1 MKLMMF
7 QSDKGD
13 CLLLIGS
20 EGTPR
25 ILVDGGMRD
34 SYKSF
39 VAPALAGL
47 AANNQSL
54 DLVYVSHIDRDHIS
68 GVLQLLD
75 DMMAWRVHDFQIK
88 HANPTHP
95 PPRSG
100 RPPSIGAIW
109 HNAFNELIEDD
120 TQAISEIL
128 AASAAI
134 LSGASDAELLELATE
149 HRELA
154 TSVPE
159 AIKLSHRISPDQLGI
174 ALNEPF
180 GGKLAFVRSNEAP
193 RSIQLGSLKIS
204 VIGPFETDL
213 DKLRRDWGKWL
224 TEHPTEL
231 AKLQKQ
237 ALRDAERLGAS
248 DAKTLLTLRS
258 APLKQLGDRSKV
270 TPPNLASLMLLVEE
284 NDQTLL
290 LTGDGHGRDILNGL
304 AFHHKLNDHGQ
315 VHVNLLKVQHHG
327 GEHNIDREFVSKV
340 SADHY
345 LFCGNGQHEN
355 PNLEVLKILMDSRIG
370 NVSFLSTNPQASGPF
385 KLWFNSS
392 ESASKRPEAK
402 LHMRQVRELVEQRK
416 AESAG
421 RMTFEFLEEKTPS
434 FEINT

>member
-1 MKLMMF
+1 MKLMVF

-13 CLLLIGS
+13 CLLLTS
-20 EGTPR
+20 SDGTPR

-34 SYKSF
+34 SYKAF

-47 AANNQSL
+47 ATNNQSL

-75 DMMAWRVHDFQIK
+75 DMMAWRVHDFQIN

-95 PPRSG
+95 LPKSG
-100 RPPSIGAIW
+100 RPPNIGAIW

-134 LSGASDAELLELATE
+134 LSGASDAELLDLATE

-174 ALNEPF
+174 PLNEHF

-204 VIGPFETDL
+204 IIGPFETDL

-258 APLKQLGDRSKV
+258 APLQQLGDRSKV

-290 LTGDGHGRDILNGL
+290 LTGDGHWRDILHGL
-304 AFHHKLNDHGQ
+304 AFHGKLNDHDQ
-315 VHVNLLKVQHHG
+315 IHVNVLKVQHHG
-327 GEHNIDREFVSKV
+327 GEHNIDQEFVSKV
-340 SADHY
+340 TADHY
-345 LFCGNGQHEN
+345 VFCGNGQHEN
-355 PNLEVLKILMDSRIG
+355 PNLEALKILIDSRIG
-370 NVSFLSTNPQASGPF
+370 NVPFLSTHPQASGSF

-402 LHMRQVRELVEQRK
+402 RHMRKVRELVEQRK
-416 AESAG
+416 TESAG

-434 FEINT
+434 FEINI